1 MRYGMVR
8 VRCGFVRMWYG
19 KVRVRYG
26 SFTER
31 YIYGES
37 GVSHFRNF
45 LSKNSF
51 TEEINCFYRFNKKRI
66 KILNSSFSHEEEIII

>member
-1 MRYGMVR
+1 MVRLRYGMVR

-19 KVRVRYG
+19 TVGVRYG

-37 GVSHFRNF
+37 GVSHLRNY
-45 LSKNSF
+45 LSKNNS
-51 TEEINCFYRFNKKRI
+51 TEEIN
-66 KILNSSFSHEEEIII
+66 